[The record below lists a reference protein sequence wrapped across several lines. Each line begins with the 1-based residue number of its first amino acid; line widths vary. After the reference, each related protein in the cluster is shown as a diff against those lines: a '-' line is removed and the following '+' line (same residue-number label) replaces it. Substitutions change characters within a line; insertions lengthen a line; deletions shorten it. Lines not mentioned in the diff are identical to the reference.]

1 MKNSVFAVFFLC
13 SFSYSQSVS
22 KQLIAAT
29 GGTLS
34 NEDVS
39 VSFATGEPM
48 VGLLTAEGVQ
58 LSSGYYEALDLEA
71 LNIKNNLL
79 KVEYRVYPN
88 PTLDVLYFDN
98 PKGEGLLH
106 IEIFDI
112 SGQKILEQAVKS
124 QQAINVKTLPNGTYF
139 LNVHSNNTPTNQYKF
154 IKQ

>member
-34 NEDVS
+34 NENVS

-71 LNIKNNLL
+71 LNIKDNTL

-88 PTLDVLYFDN
+88 PTQDVLYFDN
-98 PKGEGLLH
+98 PKAEDLLH
-106 IEIFDI
+106 VEVFDI

-124 QQAINVKTLPNGTYF
+124 QQAINVKILPNGTYF

>member
-34 NEDVS
+34 NENVS

-71 LNIKNNLL
+71 LNIKDNTL

-88 PTLDVLYFDN
+88 PTQDVLYFDN

-124 QQAINVKTLPNGTYF
+124 QQAINVKILPNGTYF
-139 LNVHSNNTPTNQYKF
+139 LNVHSINTPTNQYKF

>member
-13 SFSYSQSVS
+13 IFSYSQSVS

-34 NEDVS
+34 NENIS

-71 LNIKNNLL
+71 LNIKDNTL
-79 KVEYRVYPN
+79 KVEYRIYPN
-88 PTLDVLYFDN
+88 PTQDVLYFDN
-98 PKGEGLLH
+98 LKAEGLLH

-112 SGQKILEQAVKS
+112 SGQKIIEQAVKS
-124 QQAINVKTLPNGTYF
+124 QQAINVKVLPNGTYF
-139 LNVHSNNTPTNQYKF
+139 LNVHSNNTTTNQYKF
-154 IKQ
+154 IKN

>member
-13 SFSYSQSVS
+13 IFSYSQSVS

-34 NEDVS
+34 NENVS

-71 LNIKNNLL
+71 LNIKDNTL
-79 KVEYRVYPN
+79 KVEYRIYPN
-88 PTLDVLYFDN
+88 PTQDVLYFDN
-98 PKGEGLLH
+98 LKAEGLLH

-112 SGQKILEQAVKS
+112 SGQKIIEQAVKF
-124 QQAINVKTLPNGTYF
+124 QQAINVKVLPNGTYF
-139 LNVHSNNTPTNQYKF
+139 LNVHSNNTPINQYKF
-154 IKQ
+154 IKN

>member
-34 NEDVS
+34 NENVS

-58 LSSGYYEALDLEA
+58 LSSGYYEALDLET
-71 LNIKNNLL
+71 LDIKDNTF
-79 KVEYRVYPN
+79 KVEYWVYPN
-88 PTLDVLYFDN
+88 PTQDVLYFDN

-112 SGQKILEQAVKS
+112 SGQKILEQAIKS
-124 QQAINVKTLPNGTYF
+124 QQAINVKILPNGTYF

>member
-1 MKNSVFAVFFLC
+1 MC
-13 SFSYSQSVS
+13 SFSIHNRCQ

-34 NEDVS
+34 NENVS

-71 LNIKNNLL
+71 LDIKDNTF

-88 PTLDVLYFDN
+88 PTQDVLYFDN
-98 PKGEGLLH
+98 PKAEGLLH
-106 IEIFDI
+106 IEVFDI
-112 SGQKILEQAVKS
+112 SGQKILEQAIKS
-124 QQAINVKTLPNGTYF
+124 QQAINVKILPNGTYF
-139 LNVHSNNTPTNQYKF
+139 LNVHSHN
-154 IKQ
+154 